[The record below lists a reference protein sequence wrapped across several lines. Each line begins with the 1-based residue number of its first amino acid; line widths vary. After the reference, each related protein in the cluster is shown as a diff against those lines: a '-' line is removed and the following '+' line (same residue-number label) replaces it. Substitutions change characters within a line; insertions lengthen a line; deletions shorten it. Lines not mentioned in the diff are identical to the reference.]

1 MLSPA
6 ETVRRAMQPSYA
18 EGPSHVSDA
27 IDQLSTNQAQLLAK
41 WLARAGRKLNPG
53 FPPCIETEYLAESA
67 AERLRAMK
75 LSTVTGC
82 VTGIIMA
89 PFFWWLMPDIHTP
102 MLMLWVGTALP
113 IAWLCHATLWSR
125 LPFAWQEW
133 QVALSGLAVGACFSR
148 IMALS
153 TFAHPSIYLGGMVLL
168 ILVDAIGGALRFR
181 PVLLLVLG
189 QMALFIATVPVLPA
203 ISRATSAT
211 LIILMLNIAAYALFG
226 NWRLET
232 EIRRSYA
239 LALRERVARQDLARH
254 NVELDDLA
262 GRDALTNLANRRT
275 YDRWLQSHWTR
286 AMNRGTAVGLVIIDI
301 DYFKA
306 FNDYYGHAAGD
317 GCLQAVA
324 SCMREQSRGLSDQLA
339 RVGGEEFAV
348 LLPGLDLETCGDVA
362 ERLRAAVAAM
372 ELPHLGAPQ
381 LGTVTISCGVASVV
395 ACGDATAATLFA
407 AADAA
412 LYAAKQ
418 AGRNCV
424 RLGEGRH
431 AGEAALG

>member
-1 MLSPA
+1 M
-6 ETVRRAMQPSYA
+6 
-18 EGPSHVSDA
+18 SDA
-27 IDQLSTNQAQLLAK
+27 IDTASKIQAQLLAQ
-41 WLARAGRKLNPG
+41 WLQKAGRQLNPA
-53 FPPCIETEYLAESA
+53 FPACIETKYLAESSG
-67 AERLRAMK
+67 ERVRSMK
-75 LSTVTGC
+75 VSTLTGC
-82 VTGIIMA
+82 ITGIVMT
-89 PFFWWLMPDIHTP
+89 PLLWWLMPDIHP
-102 MLMLWVGTALP
+102 IILGLWLATALP
-113 IAWLCHATLWSR
+113 VALLCHATLWTR
-125 LPFAWQEW
+125 LPLVWQEW
-133 QVALSGLAVGACFSR
+133 QLAACCLAVGACFSR
-148 IMALS
+148 LMAS
-153 TFAHPSIYLGGMVLL
+153 SAFAHPSLYVGGMVLL

-181 PVLLLVLG
+181 PVLVVVGG
-189 QMALFIATVPVLPA
+189 QMALFIITVPHLPN
-203 ISRATSAT
+203 IDGLTSLA
-211 LIILMLNIAAYALFG
+211 LIALMTNVAAYALFG

-239 LALRERVARQDLARH
+239 LALRERTARQDLARH
-254 NVELDDLA
+254 NVELDELA

-275 YDRWLQSHWTR
+275 YDRWLQAHWTR
-286 AMNRGTAVGLVIIDI
+286 ALHRSSAVGLVMIDV

-317 GCLQAVA
+317 SCLQAVA
-324 SCMREQSRGLSDQLA
+324 SCMREQSRGLTDQVA

-348 LLPGLDLETCGDVA
+348 LLPGLNLEKCGDVA

-372 ELPHLGAPQ
+372 ELPHLGAPR

-395 ACGDATAATLFA
+395 ASGATTAATLFA

-424 RLGEGRH
+424 RLGECRH